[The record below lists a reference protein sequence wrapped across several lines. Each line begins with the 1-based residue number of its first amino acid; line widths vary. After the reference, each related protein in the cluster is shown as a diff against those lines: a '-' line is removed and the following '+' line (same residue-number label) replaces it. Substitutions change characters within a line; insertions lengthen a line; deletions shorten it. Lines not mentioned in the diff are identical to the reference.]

1 MITVI
6 MKKNTKKILTGVV
19 FLSVSMIWAQQIPS
33 TNEEFPISGNLKS
46 EPESVSEI
54 LYQELLLAKALDV
67 AEAAVTNALNSGLSY
82 ESTKEIVLLVM
93 KKNSLL
99 TELSILE
106 ESSLLSVVETSG
118 PASEIAVDQTSAVET
133 EVDEA
138 ASAKAAVVET
148 AVDQTTTVET
158 AGSETSE
165 SQNTADK
172 ASPLTVD
179 TTTNELLDE
188 GFVETNFESLR
199 SSAISVNILT
209 PLLPIEYNS
218 SPNELTE
225 ILVGGS
231 ITSTGNG
238 FIPTGDGSVSNT
250 GDTYN

>member
-1 MITVI
+1 
-6 MKKNTKKILTGVV
+6 MKKNTKKILIGVV
-19 FLSVSMIWAQQIPS
+19 ILSVSMIWAQQIPL
-33 TNEEFPISGNLKS
+33 TNEESTISGDVES
-46 EPESVSEI
+46 EPESASEI

-67 AEAAVTNALNSGLSY
+67 AEAAVTSALNSGLSY
-82 ESTKEIVLLVM
+82 ESTKEIVLLAM
-93 KKNSLL
+93 IKNTLL

-118 PASEIAVDQTSAVET
+118 PASKTAVDPTSAVET
-133 EVDEA
+133 ADEAASVKAATVETAVDEV
-138 ASAKAAVVET
+138 ASAKAATVET

-165 SQNTADK
+165 GQNTADK

-188 GFVETNFESLR
+188 GFVETNSQSLR
-199 SSAISVNILT
+199 SSAISVND
-209 PLLPIEYNS
+209 
-218 SPNELTE
+218 ELAE
-225 ILVGGS
+225 IIIGGS
-231 ITSTGNG
+231 ITSSGNG

>member
-1 MITVI
+1 
-6 MKKNTKKILTGVV
+6 MKKNIRKILIGVV
-19 FLSVSMIWAQQIPS
+19 ILSASMIWAQQIPL
-33 TNEEFPISGNLKS
+33 TNEESTISGDVEG

-54 LYQELLLAKALDV
+54 LYQDLLLAKALDV
-67 AEAAVTNALNSGLSY
+67 AEAAVTNALNSRLSY
-82 ESTKEIVLLVM
+82 ESTKEIVLLAM
-93 KKNSLL
+93 IKNTLL

-118 PASEIAVDQTSAVET
+118 PASKTAVDPTSAVET
-133 EVDEA
+133 ADEAASVKAATVETAVDEV
-138 ASAKAAVVET
+138 ASAKAATVET

-165 SQNTADK
+165 GQNTADK

-199 SSAISVNILT
+199 SSAISVND
-209 PLLPIEYNS
+209 
-218 SPNELTE
+218 ELAE
-225 ILVGGS
+225 IIIGGS
-231 ITSTGNG
+231 ITSSGNG

>member
-1 MITVI
+1 
-6 MKKNTKKILTGVV
+6 MKKNIRKILIGVV
-19 FLSVSMIWAQQIPS
+19 ILSASMIWAQQIPL
-33 TNEEFPISGNLKS
+33 TNEESTISGDVEG

-54 LYQELLLAKALDV
+54 LYQDLLLAKALDV

-82 ESTKEIVLLVM
+82 VSTKEIVLLAM
-93 KKNSLL
+93 IKNTLL

-106 ESSLLSVVETSG
+106 ESPLLSVVETSD
-118 PASEIAVDQTSAVET
+118 PASEIALDPTSAVET
-133 EVDEA
+133 AVDEA
-138 ASAKAAVVET
+138 ASAKAATVETAVDEVASAKAATVET

-165 SQNTADK
+165 GQNTADK

-199 SSAISVNILT
+199 SSAISVND
-209 PLLPIEYNS
+209 
-218 SPNELTE
+218 ELAE
-225 ILVGGS
+225 IIIGGS
-231 ITSTGNG
+231 ITSSGNG

>member
-1 MITVI
+1 
-6 MKKNTKKILTGVV
+6 MKKNIRKILIGVV
-19 FLSVSMIWAQQIPS
+19 ILSASMIWAQQIPL
-33 TNEEFPISGNLKS
+33 TNEESTISGDVEG

-54 LYQELLLAKALDV
+54 LYQDLLLAKALDV

-82 ESTKEIVLLVM
+82 VSTKEIVLLAM
-93 KKNSLL
+93 IKNTLL

-106 ESSLLSVVETSG
+106 ESPLLSVVETSD
-118 PASEIAVDQTSAVET
+118 PASEIALDPTSAVET
-133 EVDEA
+133 AVDEA
-138 ASAKAAVVET
+138 ASAKAATVET

-165 SQNTADK
+165 GQNTADK

-199 SSAISVNILT
+199 SSAISVND
-209 PLLPIEYNS
+209 
-218 SPNELTE
+218 ELAE
-225 ILVGGS
+225 IIIGGS
-231 ITSTGNG
+231 ITSSGNG

>member
-1 MITVI
+1 
-6 MKKNTKKILTGVV
+6 MKKNIRKILIGVV
-19 FLSVSMIWAQQIPS
+19 ILSASMIWAQQIPL
-33 TNEEFPISGNLKS
+33 TNEESTISGDVEG

-54 LYQELLLAKALDV
+54 LYQDLLLAKALDV

-82 ESTKEIVLLVM
+82 VSTKEIVLLAM
-93 KKNSLL
+93 IKNTLL

-106 ESSLLSVVETSG
+106 ESPLLSVVETSD
-118 PASEIAVDQTSAVET
+118 PASEIALDPTSAVET
-133 EVDEA
+133 AVDEA
-138 ASAKAAVVET
+138 ASAKAATVET

-165 SQNTADK
+165 GQNTADK

-199 SSAISVNILT
+199 SSAISVND
-209 PLLPIEYNS
+209 
-218 SPNELTE
+218 ELAE
-225 ILVGGS
+225 IIIGGS
-231 ITSTGNG
+231 ITSSGNG
-238 FIPTGDGSVSNT
+238 FIPTGDGPVSNT

>member
-1 MITVI
+1 
-6 MKKNTKKILTGVV
+6 MKKNIRKILIGVV
-19 FLSVSMIWAQQIPS
+19 ILSASMIWAQQIPL
-33 TNEEFPISGNLKS
+33 TNEESTISGDVEG

-54 LYQELLLAKALDV
+54 LYQDLLLAKALDV

-82 ESTKEIVLLVM
+82 VSTKEIVLLAM
-93 KKNSLL
+93 IKNTLL

-106 ESSLLSVVETSG
+106 ESPLLSVVETSD
-118 PASEIAVDQTSAVET
+118 PASEIALDPTSAVET
-133 EVDEA
+133 AVDEA
-138 ASAKAAVVET
+138 ASAKAATVET
-148 AVDQTTTVET
+148 AVDETTTVET

-165 SQNTADK
+165 GQNTADK

-199 SSAISVNILT
+199 SSAISVND
-209 PLLPIEYNS
+209 
-218 SPNELTE
+218 ELAE
-225 ILVGGS
+225 IIIGGS
-231 ITSTGNG
+231 ITSSGNG

>member
-1 MITVI
+1 
-6 MKKNTKKILTGVV
+6 MKKNIRKILIGVV
-19 FLSVSMIWAQQIPS
+19 ILSASMIWAQQIPL
-33 TNEEFPISGNLKS
+33 TNEESTISGDVEG

-54 LYQELLLAKALDV
+54 LYQDLLLAKALDV

-82 ESTKEIVLLVM
+82 VSTKEIVLLAVI
-93 KKNSLL
+93 KNTLL

-106 ESSLLSVVETSG
+106 ESPLLSVVETSD
-118 PASEIAVDQTSAVET
+118 PASEIALDPTSAVET
-133 EVDEA
+133 AVDEA
-138 ASAKAAVVET
+138 ASAKAATVET

-165 SQNTADK
+165 GQNTADK

-199 SSAISVNILT
+199 SSAISVND
-209 PLLPIEYNS
+209 
-218 SPNELTE
+218 ELAE
-225 ILVGGS
+225 IIIGGS
-231 ITSTGNG
+231 ITSSGNG